1 MNTYCAVCVY
11 STKAADNLTPV
22 VTKFSGCFAFGK
34 KPKMLECSDTKPQK
48 SPPKSKKLYANN
60 LQRCTDKLTVAASPS
75 STPLDLQYTP
85 LAGNLGTSP
94 TSASSSTCLTNTKC
108 TENDLT
114 ATTCLNNT
122 TTPIPNFDNI
132 YQHLMKQNHAEQHA
146 KRNLI
151 QISPPSTSNTPQHN
165 PFYAHTGQNNILD
178 QALKVD
184 QLNSPE
190 SHHST
195 MTALTHDDHSNA
207 SSLQGTSFYGGPLR
221 PTLPPGNFM

>member
-1 MNTYCAVCVY
+1 MVCVY

-34 KPKMLECSDTKPQK
+34 KPKILDCSDNKSQK
-48 SPPKSKKLYANN
+48 SPPKSKKPYANN
-60 LQRCTDKLTVAASPS
+60 HQLCTEKLNVAASPS

-85 LAGNLGTSP
+85 LAGNLVTTP
-94 TSASSSTCLTNTKC
+94 TSNSSSSTCLTNTNKC
-108 TENDLT
+108 TESDLT
-114 ATTCLNNT
+114 GTTCLNNT

-132 YQHLMKQNHAEQHA
+132 YQHLMKQNHNELHA
-146 KRNLI
+146 KRNLT
-151 QISPPSTSNTPQHN
+151 QASPPTTSNSTQHN
-165 PFYAHTGQNNILD
+165 PFYAHSGQNNILD

-184 QLNSPE
+184 PLNSPE

-195 MTALTHDDHSNA
+195 MTPLTHDDHSNA
-207 SSLQGTSFYGGPLR
+207 SSLQGTSFYGPLR